1 MRKGQRVILHNKK
14 MNLLLEGRVY
24 DLTDTGQ
31 VASIE
36 TPTGEIVQVLNTS
49 FKILTLL
56 QALVQLLI
64 NFFKK

>member
-1 MRKGQRVILHNKK
+1 MRKGQRVILHNEK